1 MAITYL
7 LIGVWA
13 ILDPLLG
20 ALDTGMPSFL
30 EAVGLNIS
38 SEIGYSEIAGLYGG
52 LNLGIGLMCLIGIFK
67 FNIGVFAIK
76 FLTFLTGSIASG
88 RVIFSLLPTTPGF
101 YNSFFIFEVCALLIG
116 LTFLYFIKKSNQVS

>member
-116 LTFLYFIKKSNQVS
+116 LTFLYFLKKSNQVT

>member
-116 LTFLYFIKKSNQVS
+116 LTFLYFIKKSNQAT